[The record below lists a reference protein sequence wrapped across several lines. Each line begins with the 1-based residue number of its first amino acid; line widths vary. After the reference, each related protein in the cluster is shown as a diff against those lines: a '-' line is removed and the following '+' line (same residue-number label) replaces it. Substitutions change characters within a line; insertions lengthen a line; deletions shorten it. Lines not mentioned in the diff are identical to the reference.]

1 MNSIKRLTILIDM
14 DDVLENL
21 VECWVAAL
29 NRKHGTTVKPE
40 DITNWLIGEF
50 FPSLT
55 KEELFAP
62 LNDPAFWGNLS
73 PMPFAQDVICRL
85 IDDGHLVRVVTSS
98 YYNTVPPKMTWLFK
112 HYPYSRSR
120 LERDL
125 PCYLRNRRRRRM
137 ITEIRKRDGRIE
149 PFDASKIANAITKAM
164 VSVDEVDGDVALR
177 VTSKISNSN
186 LSGVVDVEQIQD
198 MVEDGLMGSRCKK
211 TAKAY
216 IKYREKRNQERQKNN
231 ELNKQIEDILL
242 CNNVQ
247 NQNANVDEH
256 SFGGRKFESANVLH
270 KNIAMNVFVRPEVA
284 QAHRESRI
292 YLHDLSEYDI
302 GDHNCLFADLGRLL
316 HNGFATRNGDV
327 RPANSFST
335 ACQLIAVIFQIQ
347 SQVQFGGVA
356 SCHID
361 YDLAPFVKK
370 SFVKKYVMALV
381 KASAEFGETD
391 FSIMTDEELDDFIK
405 KIKPV
410 ILERVGLSES
420 DIYIDNKA
428 NLDPVMYNQAYF
440 DLMCEGKQ
448 SAQSLYHNLNTLE
461 SRAGSQIPFTSINFG
476 TDTSTEGK
484 LVSKW
489 LMAASLD
496 GIGKYHLTPIFPIS
510 IFKYKSGVNAHNGD
524 PNYDIKKLAIKSLS
538 RRIYPNIVNCNFSG
552 NIEEPGNP
560 DTEMATMGCRTMM
573 GYDRNGLGYSKL
585 GRGNVCPTTINLPKL
600 GIKHGIC
607 LGERDTADLDGFW
620 EELDEVLHL
629 TEMSLVDRFYHVC
642 KQSVASAKF
651 MYGNGTIA
659 DYDKASYKGIYEAM
673 KHGTLAVGYIG
684 IAEMCQALFGK
695 DHSEDDEVWKFA
707 LSVVKHIYD
716 FCVEASEKHGLNFS
730 CYATPAE
737 NLCRTYATALKKEF
751 GVIPKVTDRE
761 YITNSHHVPVWQKV
775 SIYRKLELEAPFCK
789 YPTGGC
795 ITYIELES
803 SIMKNEKAVED
814 IIDYAMSLD
823 IPYLAFN
830 FPIDSCLKCG
840 YQGEIG
846 YNCPKCGNTEIQRL
860 RRVTGYLTTDY
871 RNFNAGKI
879 KECLDRVKH
888 SNYTDFNQM
897 KDDTE

>member
-1 MNSIKRLTILIDM
+1 
-14 DDVLENL
+14 
-21 VECWVAAL
+21 
-29 NRKHGTTVKPE
+29 
-40 DITNWLIGEF
+40 
-50 FPSLT
+50 
-55 KEELFAP
+55 
-62 LNDPAFWGNLS
+62 
-73 PMPFAQDVICRL
+73 
-85 IDDGHLVRVVTSS
+85 
-98 YYNTVPPKMTWLFK
+98 
-112 HYPYSRSR
+112 
-120 LERDL
+120 
-125 PCYLRNRRRRRM
+125 M

-510 IFKYKSGVNAHNGD
+510 IFKYKNGVNAHNGD

-673 KHGTLAVGYIG
+673 KHGTLAVG
-684 IAEMCQALFGK
+684 
-695 DHSEDDEVWKFA
+695 
-707 LSVVKHIYD
+707 
-716 FCVEASEKHGLNFS
+716 
-730 CYATPAE
+730 
-737 NLCRTYATALKKEF
+737 
-751 GVIPKVTDRE
+751 
-761 YITNSHHVPVWQKV
+761 
-775 SIYRKLELEAPFCK
+775 
-789 YPTGGC
+789 
-795 ITYIELES
+795 
-803 SIMKNEKAVED
+803 
-814 IIDYAMSLD
+814 
-823 IPYLAFN
+823 
-830 FPIDSCLKCG
+830 
-840 YQGEIG
+840 
-846 YNCPKCGNTEIQRL
+846 
-860 RRVTGYLTTDY
+860 
-871 RNFNAGKI
+871 
-879 KECLDRVKH
+879 
-888 SNYTDFNQM
+888 
-897 KDDTE
+897 

>member
-1 MNSIKRLTILIDM
+1 
-14 DDVLENL
+14 
-21 VECWVAAL
+21 
-29 NRKHGTTVKPE
+29 
-40 DITNWLIGEF
+40 
-50 FPSLT
+50 
-55 KEELFAP
+55 
-62 LNDPAFWGNLS
+62 
-73 PMPFAQDVICRL
+73 
-85 IDDGHLVRVVTSS
+85 
-98 YYNTVPPKMTWLFK
+98 
-112 HYPYSRSR
+112 
-120 LERDL
+120 
-125 PCYLRNRRRRRM
+125 M
-137 ITEIRKRDGRIE
+137 ITEIKKRDGRVE
-149 PFDASKIANAITKAM
+149 PFDADKIVGAIIRAM
-164 VSVDEVDGDVALR
+164 EQSGETDKDVALR
-177 VTSKISNSN
+177 IANKIAGSSQ
-186 LSGVVDVEQIQD
+186 LSGTVDVEKIQD
-198 MVEDGLMGSRCKK
+198 MVEDGLMCSRCKE
-211 TAKAY
+211 TAKVY
-216 IKYREKRNQERQKNN
+216 IKYRESRNQERQKNN

-270 KNIAMNVFVRPEVA
+270 KNIALNVFVRPEVA
-284 QAHRESRI
+284 QAHRDSRI

-302 GDHNCLFADLGRLL
+302 GSHNCLFADLQRLL
-316 HNGFATRNGDV
+316 NNGFSTRNGDV
-327 RPANSFST
+327 RPANSLST

-347 SQVQFGGVA
+347 SQVQYGGVA
-356 SCHID
+356 SCHLD

-370 SFVKKYVMALV
+370 SFYKHYGDGCKYLGNFSDEQVESIVAYAQEEKLSIDDDYFKK
-381 KASAEFGETD
+381 
-391 FSIMTDEELDDFIK
+391 DE
-405 KIKPV
+405 KIYQYAADM
-410 ILERVGLSES
+410 LEREGR
-420 DIYIDNKA
+420 
-428 NLDPVMYNQAYF
+428 QA
-440 DLMCEGKQ
+440 
-448 SAQSLYHNLNTLE
+448 AQSLYHNLNTLE

-476 TDTSTEGK
+476 TDTSTEGRM
-484 LVSKW
+484 VSRW
-489 LMAASLD
+489 LMDASLS
-496 GIGKYHLTPIFPIS
+496 GIGKYFLTPIFPIS
-510 IFKYKSGVNAHNGD
+510 IFKYKKGVNANNGD

-538 RRIYPNIVNCNFSG
+538 KRIYPNIVNCNFSQ
-552 NIEEPGNP
+552 NIEDPDNP

-585 GRGNVCPTTINLPKL
+585 GRGNVCPTTINLPKI

-607 LGERDTADLDGFW
+607 LGERDKADLDGFW
-620 EELDEVLHL
+620 KELDEVLYL

-659 DYDKASYKGIYEAM
+659 DFDQASFKGIYEAM

-695 DHSEDDEVWKFA
+695 DHSEDEEVWKFA
-707 LSVVKHIYD
+707 LSVVEHIYKY
-716 FCVEASEKHGLNFS
+716 CQVASEKHNLNFS

-737 NLCRTYATALKKEF
+737 NLCKTYALALKKEF
-751 GVIPKVTDRE
+751 GEITRVTDRE

-795 ITYIELES
+795 ITYIELEGS
-803 SIMKNEKAVED
+803 VMKNEKAVED

-840 YQGEIG
+840 YQGEIN
-846 YNCPKCGNTEIQRL
+846 YNCPKCGNTEVQRL

-888 SNYTDFNQM
+888 SNYTDFVKTDGEDAQ
-897 KDDTE
+897 

>member
-1 MNSIKRLTILIDM
+1 
-14 DDVLENL
+14 
-21 VECWVAAL
+21 
-29 NRKHGTTVKPE
+29 
-40 DITNWLIGEF
+40 
-50 FPSLT
+50 
-55 KEELFAP
+55 
-62 LNDPAFWGNLS
+62 
-73 PMPFAQDVICRL
+73 
-85 IDDGHLVRVVTSS
+85 
-98 YYNTVPPKMTWLFK
+98 
-112 HYPYSRSR
+112 
-120 LERDL
+120 
-125 PCYLRNRRRRRM
+125 M

-695 DHSEDDEVWKFA
+695 DHSEDDEVWK
-707 LSVVKHIYD
+707 LH
-716 FCVEASEKHGLNFS
+716 
-730 CYATPAE
+730 
-737 NLCRTYATALKKEF
+737 
-751 GVIPKVTDRE
+751 
-761 YITNSHHVPVWQKV
+761 
-775 SIYRKLELEAPFCK
+775 
-789 YPTGGC
+789 
-795 ITYIELES
+795 
-803 SIMKNEKAVED
+803 
-814 IIDYAMSLD
+814 
-823 IPYLAFN
+823 
-830 FPIDSCLKCG
+830 
-840 YQGEIG
+840 
-846 YNCPKCGNTEIQRL
+846 
-860 RRVTGYLTTDY
+860 
-871 RNFNAGKI
+871 
-879 KECLDRVKH
+879 
-888 SNYTDFNQM
+888 
-897 KDDTE
+897 

>member
-1 MNSIKRLTILIDM
+1 
-14 DDVLENL
+14 
-21 VECWVAAL
+21 
-29 NRKHGTTVKPE
+29 
-40 DITNWLIGEF
+40 
-50 FPSLT
+50 
-55 KEELFAP
+55 
-62 LNDPAFWGNLS
+62 
-73 PMPFAQDVICRL
+73 
-85 IDDGHLVRVVTSS
+85 
-98 YYNTVPPKMTWLFK
+98 
-112 HYPYSRSR
+112 
-120 LERDL
+120 
-125 PCYLRNRRRRRM
+125 M

-716 FCVEASEKHGLNFS
+716 FA
-730 CYATPAE
+730 
-737 NLCRTYATALKKEF
+737 
-751 GVIPKVTDRE
+751 
-761 YITNSHHVPVWQKV
+761 
-775 SIYRKLELEAPFCK
+775 
-789 YPTGGC
+789 
-795 ITYIELES
+795 
-803 SIMKNEKAVED
+803 
-814 IIDYAMSLD
+814 
-823 IPYLAFN
+823 
-830 FPIDSCLKCG
+830 
-840 YQGEIG
+840 
-846 YNCPKCGNTEIQRL
+846 
-860 RRVTGYLTTDY
+860 
-871 RNFNAGKI
+871 
-879 KECLDRVKH
+879 
-888 SNYTDFNQM
+888 
-897 KDDTE
+897 